1 MRKDTEIYCNGC
13 GRKIEYRGEI
23 LQEDVLHMEKSWG
36 YFSEKDG
43 ERHSLDL
50 CEECYDKWIE
60 KLSIPVTKEE
70 ETELI

>member
-13 GRKIEYRGEI
+13 GRKIEFRGEVCREEI
-23 LQEDVLHMEKSWG
+23 LCVEKKWG
-36 YFSEKDG
+36 YFSNKDG

-50 CEECYDKWIE
+50 CEECYDRLIE
-60 KLSIPVTKEE
+60 KLSIPVTVEE